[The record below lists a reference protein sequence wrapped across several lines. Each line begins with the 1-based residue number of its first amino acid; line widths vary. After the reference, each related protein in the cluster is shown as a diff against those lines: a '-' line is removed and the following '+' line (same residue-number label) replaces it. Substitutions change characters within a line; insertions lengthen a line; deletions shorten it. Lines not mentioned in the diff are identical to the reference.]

1 MSLLTENPGF
11 VYFIP
16 HGRPNTQNSLV
27 LSSWPMKNY
36 RMNEEVKSYLAR
48 RWPGKCTHRMIFHY
62 HNDGP
67 LWRKRTKFVGEVS
80 TVVPKLGAEWK
91 ISLVPWSGSLWVWI
105 RHCFGEVEARMS
117 HDPEMAATTS

>member
-1 MSLLTENPGF
+1 
-11 VYFIP
+11 
-16 HGRPNTQNSLV
+16 
-27 LSSWPMKNY
+27 MKNY

-80 TVVPKLGAEWK
+80 NVVPKLGAEWK